1 MALKQTFTFAGLTIN
16 DGYLRVT
23 EVAGNKDRVAFSLSY
38 QVAQGEDSIKTQSF
52 DFAPDMS
59 GGNFIEQA
67 YQYLKT
73 LPEFKSAQDC

>member
-1 MALKQTFTFAGLTIN
+1 MALKQTFNFAGLTIN

-23 EVAGNKDRVAFSLSY
+23 EVAGNKERVAFSLAY
-38 QVAQGEDSIKTQSF
+38 QVKAGEDALKFCRF
-52 DFAPDMS
+52 DYVPNMS

-73 LPEFKSAQDC
+73 LSEFQSAKDC